1 MRRWMV
7 GLIVSLASAP
17 ALAQESSITAAQAV
31 AAGNQDS
38 VQLMVHS
45 LGEGYGWAN
54 AALILRHQPPL
65 FCAPPERVI
74 TYDQHVSMLTAFVAR
89 RPAHAHRPVGL
100 VLLRALAETFPC

>member
-17 ALAQESSITAAQAV
+17 ALTQEASVTAAQAV
-31 AAGNQDS
+31 VARDQED

-54 AALILRHQPPL
+54 VALILRHQSPL
-65 FCAPPERVI
+65 YCAPPERVI
-74 TYDQHVSMLTAFVAR
+74 THEQHVNILAAFVKE
-89 RPAHAHRPVGL
+89 RPEHGSRPVGL
-100 VLLRALAETFPC
+100 VLLRALATTFPC